1 MLNVHK
7 EKERL
12 NGYQLITVTSH
23 MPPNK
28 KPTHHMQSTTEL
40 KAVLQTQV
48 TIPNTEL
55 NAPALVATVKIP
67 HGKPYYSRI
76 ILEQP
81 VRVVSHK

>member
-1 MLNVHK
+1 
-7 EKERL
+7 
-12 NGYQLITVTSH
+12 
-23 MPPNK
+23 
-28 KPTHHMQSTTEL
+28 MQSTTEL